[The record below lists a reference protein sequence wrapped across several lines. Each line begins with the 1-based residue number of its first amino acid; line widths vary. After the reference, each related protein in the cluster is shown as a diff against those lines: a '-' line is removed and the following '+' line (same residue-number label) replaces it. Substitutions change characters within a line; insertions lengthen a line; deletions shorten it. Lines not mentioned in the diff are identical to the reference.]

1 MDVWF
6 DSGATHY
13 AVVKQREEFKRLDND
28 DYPADLYLE
37 GSDQH
42 RGWFQSSMLT
52 GCATTGQYGNFVPPT
67 AAVDQQQLA
76 REAVQQLAVLYPPA
90 KTRLELQQ
98 ATPDAFGQALVLTLR
113 ERGYALLEF
122 NPASAKAQ
130 ATAAGQREPQ
140 SARQQQAQA
149 TQQPVQPLLVVAHVV
164 EREFAQSVKG
174 DALHEARRDDAV
186 GVDVVAGNV
195 NASAGDL
202 RDRSQCHAAP

>member
-1 MDVWF
+1 MRKTTIAALFVLAL
-6 DSGATHY
+6 S
-13 AVVKQREEFKRLDND
+13 
-28 DYPADLYLE
+28 
-37 GSDQH
+37 
-42 RGWFQSSMLT
+42 

-130 ATAAGQREPQ
+130 ATAASEPA
-140 SARQQQAQA
+140 SPAALPLRYVLDQAGDSNLYRL
-149 TQQPVQPLLVVAHVV
+149 TLLVGHQSITRPYLVQDGS
-164 EREFAQSVKG
+164 FAP
-174 DALHEARRDDAV
+174 
-186 GVDVVAGNV
+186 AGYWV
-195 NASAGDL
+195 
-202 RDRSQCHAAP
+202 RKE

>member
-1 MDVWF
+1 MRKIIIAALFVLAL
-6 DSGATHY
+6 G
-13 AVVKQREEFKRLDND
+13 
-28 DYPADLYLE
+28 
-37 GSDQH
+37 
-42 RGWFQSSMLT
+42 

-130 ATAAGQREPQ
+130 ATAASEPA
-140 SARQQQAQA
+140 SPAALPLRYVLDQAGDSNLYRL
-149 TQQPVQPLLVVAHVV
+149 TLLVGHQSITRPYLVQDGS
-164 EREFAQSVKG
+164 FAP
-174 DALHEARRDDAV
+174 
-186 GVDVVAGNV
+186 AGCWV
-195 NASAGDL
+195 
-202 RDRSQCHAAP
+202 RKE